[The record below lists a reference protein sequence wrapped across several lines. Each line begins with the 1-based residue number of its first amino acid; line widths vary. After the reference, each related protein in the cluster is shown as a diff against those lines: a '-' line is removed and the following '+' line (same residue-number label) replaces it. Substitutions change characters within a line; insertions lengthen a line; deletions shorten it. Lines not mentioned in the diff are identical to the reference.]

1 METQNCHNCQHS
13 FEGNFCNHCGQRNI
27 GNNRLRIRE
36 VVNDF
41 FDNTFNLH
49 KGFFFT
55 FWKLIVSPGKVAHA
69 YIKGQRKRF
78 TNPTRYLVIA
88 LAFQAFMD
96 YWFKTDEILEKDEY
110 FYFPFLSERLNN
122 SMELWNIKL
131 TIEFS
136 LLSSLFEVLLFPII
150 FYVLF
155 RSLKLNFTELLT
167 TNFYYIST
175 STLITMTILFV
186 TKVLFDVF
194 VSIEFIALLL
204 LIYVSWAYLSFFK
217 TTPLWIRSLKIGV
230 GIAFFLIMRVF
241 VLPFTLSL
249 LNPLT

>member
-1 METQNCHNCQHS
+1 METQNCHNCEHS

-55 FWKLIVSPGKVAHA
+55 FWKLIVSPGKVAQA

-96 YWFKTDEILEKDEY
+96 YWFKTDEILENDEY
-110 FYFPFLSERLNN
+110 FYFPLLSERLNN

-131 TIEFS
+131 SIEFS